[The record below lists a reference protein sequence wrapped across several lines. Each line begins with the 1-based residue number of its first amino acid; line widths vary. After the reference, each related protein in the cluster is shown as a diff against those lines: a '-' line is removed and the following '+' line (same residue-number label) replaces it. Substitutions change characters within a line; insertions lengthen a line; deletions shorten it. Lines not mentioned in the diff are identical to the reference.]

1 MINIVNRGIIHIHIA
16 LRDQKNA
23 LILRHGLLKRR
34 NGFFAAHIKMRTIC
48 GKTISPRSGSIGR
61 LTGSV
66 LFFFGLAKL
75 VSSFI
80 RLVFVKDQ
88 DSMQPLYMR
97 FCFFAT
103 IARDQVFPSENCQVY
118 LFSMTYTF
126 LDCRS
131 LHEKGRHFQA
141 ALFGEFVFRPPA
153 DFSLY
158 AGFLSFLYPIA

>member
-1 MINIVNRGIIHIHIA
+1 M
-16 LRDQKNA
+16 
-23 LILRHGLLKRR
+23 
-34 NGFFAAHIKMRTIC
+34 
-48 GKTISPRSGSIGR
+48 
-61 LTGSV
+61 
-66 LFFFGLAKL
+66 L

-126 LDCRS
+126 FDCRS

-141 ALFGEFVFRPPA
+141 ALFGKFIFRPPA